1 MSQDISFDGCSYSVS
16 NIYTSAE
23 NCIDRLDISK
33 PGTEKTAFVR
43 ALRIVNSASDVTV
56 IVNGLEA
63 DELVYSLALI
73 RKDGDDQSF
82 HARVDKYLMNA
93 MLTEIFLVSNQKD
106 EANVSSRFKEIPKVF
121 H

>member
-1 MSQDISFDGCSYSVS
+1 VSQDISFDGCSYSVS

-33 PGTEKTAFVR
+33 PGTEKPAFVR